1 MAQQWTVQDIPS
13 QSGKIA
19 VVTGANSG
27 LGLETTA
34 GLAAA
39 GATVVMACR
48 NPSKAQ
54 AALDEIR
61 RRVPQARLDVMAL
74 DLADLASV
82 RRFASEFSA
91 KYPRLDILCNNAG
104 VMALP
109 FQKTRD
115 GFEMQIGTNHLGPF
129 VLTGLLLNVLQAA
142 PAARIVNVASVA
154 HKTTKGLDLDNLN
167 WERGPYKK
175 GDAYGKSKLANLLF
189 TYELNRRLHQSGSSI
204 IAVAAHPGYS
214 ATNIGDGATQG
225 SFFASLAM
233 KLGNALF
240 AQPAS
245 MGALPTLYAATMP
258 DVQGG
263 DYIGPHGFLEFAG
276 YPVKTTSRPTA
287 RDPQVAAGL
296 WALSEQLTDTR
307 YL

>member
-1 MAQQWTVQDIPS
+1 MTHKWTAKDITP
-13 QSGKIA
+13 QTGKIA

-27 LGLETTA
+27 LGLETTV

-54 AALDEIR
+54 AALDEVR
-61 RRVPQARLDVMAL
+61 RRAPQATLDVMAL
-74 DLADLASV
+74 DLADLASI
-82 RRFASEFSA
+82 RRFASKFSA

-115 GFEMQIGTNHLGPF
+115 GFEMQIGTNHLGAF
-129 VLTGLLLNVLQAA
+129 ALTGLLMNSLEAA

-175 GDAYGKSKLANLLF
+175 GDAYSKSKLANLLF
-189 TYELNRRLHQSGSSI
+189 TFELNRRLHQAGSNI
-204 IAVAAHPGYS
+204 VAAAAHPGYS
-214 ATNIGDGATQG
+214 STNIGDGATRG
-225 SFFASLAM
+225 NPLKALAM
-233 KLGNALF
+233 WLGNVLF
-240 AQPAS
+240 AQSAAK
-245 MGALPTLYAATMP
+245 GALPTLYAATMP

-263 DYIGPHGFLEFAG
+263 DYYGPHGFLEFFG
-276 YPVKTTSRPTA
+276 HPVKTNGRPTA
-287 RDPQVAAGL
+287 RDPVVAAAL
-296 WALSEQLTDTR
+296 WVLSEKLTDTR

>member
-1 MAQQWTVQDIPS
+1 MANKWTMQDIPS
-13 QSGKIA
+13 QIGKIA
-19 VVTGANSG
+19 LVTGANSG
-27 LGLETTA
+27 LGLETTI
-34 GLAAA
+34 GLASA
-39 GATVVMACR
+39 GATVIMACR
-48 NPSKAQ
+48 NPAKAEN
-54 AALDEIR
+54 ALAEIKR
-61 RRVPQARLDVMAL
+61 RAPNAQVDVMQL

-91 KYPRLDILCNNAG
+91 KYPHLDILCNNAG

-129 VLTGLLLNVLQAA
+129 VLTGLLLDRLRAA

-154 HKTTKGLDLDNLN
+154 HKTTKGLNLDDLH
-167 WERGPYKK
+167 WERSPYKK

-189 TYELNRRLHQSGSSI
+189 TFELDQRLRKQQLPI
-204 IAVAAHPGYS
+204 MVTAAHPGYS

-225 SFFASLAM
+225 SGLARLAM
-233 KLGNALF
+233 RLGNFLF
-240 AQPAS
+240 AQSAEK
-245 MGALPTLYAATMP
+245 GALPTLYAATMP
-258 DVQGG
+258 DVQSG

-276 YPVKTTSRPTA
+276 YPVKTGCRPTA
-287 RDPQVAAGL
+287 RDPQTAAAL
-296 WALSEQLTDTR
+296 WALSEQLTGTR